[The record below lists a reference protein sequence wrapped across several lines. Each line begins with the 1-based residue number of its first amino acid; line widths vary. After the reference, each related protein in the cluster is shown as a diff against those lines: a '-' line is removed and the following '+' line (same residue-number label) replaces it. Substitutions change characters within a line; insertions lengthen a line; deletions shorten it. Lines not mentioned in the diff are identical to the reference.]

1 MGKLGPCRLPF
12 PRWHQGSGREMLPY
26 EAEGNDAGGC
36 DKEKALPTGNGTRCL
51 RKAARRILFWTIA
64 MGREWTLLEAKAG
77 GILNLGEVGEEC

>member
-64 MGREWTLLEAKAG
+64 IGERVDFAG
-77 GILNLGEVGEEC
+77 SKGWRNFKPG